1 MKAKLLK
8 ILRWIRDGFVIL
20 IVLVGALVCLSFLSE
35 LEDKFM
41 TPEEK
46 AAYTLGY
53 DDALEGN
60 ERAVPVEET
69 EDGE

>member
-8 ILRWIRDGFVIL
+8 ILSWIRDGFIIL
-20 IVLVGALVCLSFLSE
+20 VVLVVAILCMAFLSE

-60 ERAVPVEET
+60 ERLVPLEET
-69 EDGE
+69 EDGK